1 MSRCEIKPDEG
12 RIISQKDL
20 EHMEKLLR
28 EGKKLEVAV
37 RKGELAVWE
46 IKSVREI

>member
-1 MSRCEIKPDEG
+1 MSRCETKPEKG
-12 RIISQKDL
+12 KIISPAAL
-20 EHMEKLLR
+20 EHMEKLLQ